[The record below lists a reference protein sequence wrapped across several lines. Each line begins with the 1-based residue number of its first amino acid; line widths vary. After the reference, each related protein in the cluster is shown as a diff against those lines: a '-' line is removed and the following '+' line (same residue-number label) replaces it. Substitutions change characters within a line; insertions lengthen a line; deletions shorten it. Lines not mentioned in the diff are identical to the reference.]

1 MADAVVTN
9 VMNRLDPIIMI
20 MDNVAERMWEASLET
35 RTGVDRLYRTCE
47 EMRDELKRVMEGERE
62 EIVTSCN
69 LHITLLT
76 NLG

>member
-1 MADAVVTN
+1 
-9 VMNRLDPIIMI
+9 
-20 MDNVAERMWEASLET
+20 MWEAQPGRPNRLCGQAV
-35 RTGVDRLYRTCE
+35 RTGE
-47 EMRDELKRVMEGERE
+47 EMRDELKRVMEGEKKE